1 MQFIPHREHHVF
13 SLEGP
18 VYEGCGKIFT
28 VFSVRP
34 GGMCTNH
41 WALKGSLWLL

>member
-18 VYEGCGKIFT
+18 VYEGCGKY
-28 VFSVRP
+28 
-34 GGMCTNH
+34 
-41 WALKGSLWLL
+41 LLFLVSDLVVYVLIIGP